1 MVVFDKDILIKH
13 KLMEYDKQSL
23 KDFASDLGL
32 SKLSQLNKSQLV
44 DLLSEKIT
52 DPEVMFYRMSIL
64 DDAML
69 GFFEKVLDGL
79 CSFTEDEMEYAT
91 VLNEMEVAILRK
103 YEIVIPKDIVAT
115 WKQVD
120 TPKFREY
127 QKKAS
132 WVWKCVS
139 WAEEMYGI
147 TPIEIMLKVINVK
160 SGMDITES
168 EFDEMFFNFPADQL
182 FSLNFSS
189 HIVGMEYLSNKEKFD
204 YVKRQQA
211 DKEYYIPTVAEVEE
225 LYEELALISS
235 KAYKD
240 MHAFLIREA
249 SMDPEEAKY
258 MLCDLWMAISEGAD
272 WHSVMQSFADNIVFD
287 SEDAIKKFASLY
299 MALSNDTRM
308 LINRGHKPS
317 ELHNFG
323 KSGIDKKIK
332 IFPNAPCP
340 CGSGKKYKKC
350 CGK

>member
-1 MVVFDKDILIKH
+1 MFVFDKDVLIKH

-23 KDFASDLGL
+23 KTFASDLGL
-32 SKLSQLNKSQLV
+32 SKLSQLNKSQLA
-44 DLLSEKIT
+44 DLISEKLT

-69 GFFEKVLDGL
+69 GFFEKVLDGP
-79 CSFTEDEMEYAT
+79 CFFTEDDIEYAAI
-91 VLNEMEVAILRK
+91 LNELEVAVLSK
-103 YEIVIPKDIVAT
+103 HEIVIPKDIVAT

-120 TPKFREY
+120 TPEFHQYR
-127 QKKAS
+127 KKAS
-132 WVWKCVS
+132 WVWKCVN

-147 TPIEIMLKVINVK
+147 TPIEIMLQVINAK
-160 SGMDITES
+160 SGMDMTGL
-168 EFDEMFFNFPADQL
+168 EFDEMFFNFPVDQT

-189 HIVGMEYLSNKEKFD
+189 HIVGMEYLSNKEKLD
-204 YVKRQQA
+204 YIKRMQA

-225 LYEELALISS
+225 LYEEMALISS

-240 MHAFLIREA
+240 MHKFLIREA

-258 MLCDLWMAISEGAD
+258 LLCDLWRALSIEAD
-272 WHSVMQSFADNIVFD
+272 WHGVMQEFADNIVFD
-287 SEDAIKKFASLY
+287 SEDAIRKFAPLY

-317 ELHNFG
+317 ELH
-323 KSGIDKKIK
+323 KSGKPDLDKKIK